1 MMYRCVLLMLNC
13 SVQYR
18 KRLALLSLGLFA
30 RLVVHADLSDGSG
43 ILPLLVNLWTQAQR
57 HKILDKKLLVRSHSS
72 ACVRVCVPVCV
83 CLCACLCVCACVC
96 ACVCVPV
103 CVCLCVCACVCVPVC
118 VCLCVCACAC

>member
-1 MMYRCVLLMLNC
+1 MLGGWKHCFIVGCVLLMLNC

-57 HKILDKKLLVRSHSS
+57 HKILDKKLLVR
-72 ACVRVCVPVCV
+72 VT
-83 CLCACLCVCACVC
+83 L
-96 ACVCVPV
+96 
-103 CVCLCVCACVCVPVC
+103 
-118 VCLCVCACAC
+118 

>member
-1 MMYRCVLLMLNC
+1 MLNC

-103 CVCLCVCACVCVPVC
+103 CVCLCVCACVCVPVRASN
-118 VCLCVCACAC
+118 CALVSLT